1 MNQNSTIEKISNH
14 TRHTSPT
21 RPTSHEP
28 AGTFPMRVDKT
39 TYIVGVHF
47 SQDSKDTL
55 EDKLKRLMRE
65 DVKAGNF

>member
-1 MNQNSTIEKISNH
+1 MSKNQTNAIERTIN
-14 TRHTSPT
+14 RTS
-21 RPTSHEP
+21 RES
-28 AGTFPMRVDKT
+28 AGTFPMRVGKT